1 MDPAMVKKQVHRDRT
16 TVCGFFLNIA
26 RKIMFG
32 YCGYGTT
39 ISLKIHELV
48 TRLSALGD
56 RLLELSVWKAKES
69 QQAKGDDDYWGQ
81 TLVG

>member
-1 MDPAMVKKQVHRDRT
+1 
-16 TVCGFFLNIA
+16 
-26 RKIMFG
+26 MFG

-56 RLLELSVWKAKES
+56 GLLELSVWKAKES